1 MGTLYKMGFTPESL
15 LDLSGRVYIVT
26 GGNAGLGF
34 ETAKA
39 LSLKNAKVYIGARSA
54 PKAETAIS
62 TIQSCLPA
70 NSTASLHHLPLDH
83 MDLSTVAA
91 GVQAFLTQET
101 VLHGL
106 ILNAGIMC
114 TPYELSANGHEAH
127 WQTNYLAHFLLT
139 ELLMPILQATALR
152 DDVPIGS
159 VRIVELTSAAYM
171 WASGAGIAF
180 EAIDLPHG
188 KPFDRY
194 VQSKLANILH
204 VRELQARIGPKGDTP
219 QRGEIWIAAI
229 HPGLND
235 TGLAAS
241 YGASS
246 LFGRTIIKLGFAAKP
261 EKGAYGAILAAAS
274 NAFPRSWSGCY
285 IVPPEKKSTLYR
297 QANDHNLQEKLWA
310 WTEDELKR
318 LGFLR

>member
-1 MGTLYKMGFTPESL
+1 MVFTPESL
-15 LDLSGRVYIVT
+15 PDMSGRVFIVT

-39 LSLKNAKVYIGARSA
+39 LAFKNAKVYIGARSA
-54 PKAETAIS
+54 PKAETAIA
-62 TIQSCLPA
+62 TIQSTLPA
-70 NSTASLHHLPLDH
+70 TTTASLHHLPIDH
-83 MDLSTVAA
+83 MDLSTIVTAA
-91 GVQAFLTQET
+91 HTFLAAEPL
-101 VLHGL
+101 LHGL

-114 TPYELSANGHEAH
+114 TPYQLSTNGHEAH

-139 ELLMPILQATALR
+139 ALLLPTLQATAQR
-152 DDVPIGS
+152 DDVPIGT
-159 VRIVELTSAAYM
+159 VRIVEMTSAAYL

-180 EAIDLPHG
+180 EAIDLPRG

-204 VRELQARIGPKGDTP
+204 IRELQARVGPKGSQP
-219 QRGEIWIAAI
+219 QRGEIWTAAV

-246 LFGRTIIKLGFAAKP
+246 LFGRTMIKLGFAAKP
-261 EKGAYGAILAAAS
+261 EKGAYGVILAAAS
-274 NAFPRSWSGCY
+274 NDFARSWSGCY
-285 IVPPEKKSTLYR
+285 IVPPAKKSTYYR
-297 QANDHNLQEKLWA
+297 QANDRNLQEKLWS

-318 LGFLR
+318 LGFLQ